1 MIRKLSPSL
10 LIHKD
15 VSISVPTALPS
26 PDPHWL
32 QGSIRPYLCI
42 RFPKK
47 KMKELIVQR
56 PGIEGESLYFYIRKA
71 ESCLLLLSYAL
82 LTRFLQDSVIQNA
95 TAQMFI
101 FASLKEEEARKSLSH
116 WFVDSF
122 VMYEG

>member
-15 VSISVPTALPS
+15 VPVSVPTALPS
-26 PDPHWL
+26 PDPHGL
-32 QGSIRPYLCI
+32 QGSIRPDLRI

-47 KMKELIVQR
+47 MEELIVQR

-71 ESCLLLLSYAL
+71 ESCLLPLSYAL
-82 LTRFLQDSVIQNA
+82 LTRFLLDSVIQNA

-101 FASLKEEEARKSLSH
+101 FASLKG
-116 WFVDSF
+116 
-122 VMYEG
+122 EGG